1 MSQLK
6 NKYKN
11 IKLVELLFY
20 AFPISF
26 IIGNLI
32 LSLNLLLFIIAGFV
46 LIKKE
51 QLTFRFNT
59 SYWLLIT
66 FFLYFFLSTT
76 IQFQSPGILNEKIQ
90 DLPLENNPIFKS
102 IVLLRFLF
110 LIIIVDTLFFNN
122 ILNLK
127 KFFFLSFICTSFVSF
142 DVIFQYL
149 MGFDIF
155 GFKSLDTLNSGPF
168 GDELIAGSFL
178 QRFSLF
184 SIFYIFVIFEKKKF
198 NNLLLFFIIT
208 IHLTAILLAGNKMPM
223 LLFFLGYFL
232 VFLILKNMR
241 WAIVSSLVFFLI
253 IFAVIYKTNNNYR
266 TVYSGFFNE
275 INFIKI
281 INRINIQKKQ
291 TQKFSVSKKNYEE
304 IIVLR
309 GSGHGGIF
317 RSAYR
322 MWKDQPIFGFGLKS
336 FRIKCWE
343 FSPPRTEEYSE
354 TEAPQYIKAGAVP
367 IGCSTHP
374 HNYYLELLSES
385 GIIGAG
391 LIIIFFLILLKD
403 SYYYLKKY
411 IKTQN
416 SEMVLLIPVVIL
428 FILEIW
434 PIKSTGSFFTTWG
447 ATFFW
452 LNTAMLIAAKPKKL
466 P

>member
-1 MSQLK
+1 MNIK
-6 NKYKN
+6 NEYQKIKN
-11 IKLVELLFY
+11 IKLAELLFY

-51 QLTFRFNT
+51 QLTFRFNA

-66 FFLYFFLSTT
+66 FFLYFFLSTA

-102 IVLLRFLF
+102 IILLRFLF

-127 KFFFLSFICTSFVSF
+127 KFFFISFICTSFVSF
-142 DVIFQYL
+142 DIIFQYL
-149 MGFDIF
+149 MGFDLF
-155 GFKSLDTLNSGPF
+155 GLKSVNETRNSGPF
-168 GDELIAGSFL
+168 GDEIIAGSYL

-184 SIFYIFVIFEKKKF
+184 SIFYIFVIFEKKNF

-223 LLFFLGYFL
+223 LLFFLGCFL
-232 VFLILKNMR
+232 IFLILKNMR
-241 WAIVSSLVFFLI
+241 WVLVSSLAFFLI
-253 IFAVIYKTNNNYR
+253 IFAVIYKYNNNYR
-266 TVYSGFFNE
+266 DVYSGFFNE

-281 INRINIQKKQ
+281 INKINIQKKQ
-291 TQKFSVSKKNYEE
+291 IQKFESKKDYYEKVQSK
-304 IIVLR
+304 IIPLK
-309 GSGHGGIF
+309 GSGHIGLF
-317 RSAYR
+317 SSSYK

-343 FSPPRTEEYSE
+343 FSPPRTEEY
-354 TEAPQYIKAGAVP
+354 IRDGALA

-374 HNYYLELLSES
+374 HNYYLELLSEA
-385 GIIGAG
+385 GIIGIG

-403 SYYYLKKY
+403 SYCYLKKY

-416 SEMVLLIPVVIL
+416 SEMVLLIPVIIL

-434 PIKSTGSFFTTWG
+434 PIKSTGSFFTTWN
-447 ATFFW
+447 ATFLW
-452 LNTAMLIAAKPKKL
+452 LNVAILFSIKFKKSS
-466 P
+466 

>member
-1 MSQLK
+1 MNIK
-6 NKYKN
+6 NEYQKIKN
-11 IKLVELLFY
+11 IKLAELLFY

-51 QLTFRFNT
+51 QLTFRFNA

-66 FFLYFFLSTT
+66 FFLYFFLSTA

-102 IVLLRFLF
+102 IILLRFLF

-127 KFFFLSFICTSFVSF
+127 KFFFISFICTSFVSF
-142 DVIFQYL
+142 DIIFQYL
-149 MGFDIF
+149 MGFDLF
-155 GFKSLDTLNSGPF
+155 GLKNLEETRHSGPF
-168 GDELIAGSFL
+168 GDEIIAGSYL

-184 SIFYIFVIFEKKKF
+184 SIFYIFVIFEKKNF

-208 IHLTAILLAGNKMPM
+208 IHLTAILLAGNKIPM

-232 VFLILKNMR
+232 IFLILKNIR
-241 WAIVSSLVFFLI
+241 WVLVSSLVFFLI
-253 IFAVIYKTNNNYR
+253 IFTVIYKNNNNYR
-266 TVYSGFFNE
+266 DVYSGFFNE

-281 INRINIQKKQ
+281 INKINIQKKQ
-291 TQKFSVSKKNYEE
+291 IQKVESKKNYEE
-304 IIVLR
+304 IIILK

-317 RSAYR
+317 RASYK

-343 FSPPRTEEYSE
+343 FSPPRTEEY
-354 TEAPQYIKAGAVP
+354 IRDGALA

-416 SEMVLLIPVVIL
+416 SEMILLIPVIIL

-434 PIKSTGSFFTTWG
+434 PIKSTGSFFTTWN
-447 ATFFW
+447 ATFLW
-452 LNTAMLIAAKPKKL
+452 LNVAILFSIKFKKSS
-466 P
+466 

>member
-1 MSQLK
+1 MSELK
-6 NKYKN
+6 NKYQK

-51 QLTFRFNT
+51 QLTFRFNA

-66 FFLYFFLSTT
+66 FFLYFFLSTI

-102 IVLLRFLF
+102 IILLRFLF

-127 KFFFLSFICTSFVSF
+127 KFFFISFICTSFVSF
-142 DVIFQYL
+142 DIIFQYL
-149 MGFDIF
+149 MGFDLF
-155 GFKSLDTLNSGPF
+155 GLKSVNETRNSGPF
-168 GDELIAGSFL
+168 GDEIIAGSYL

-184 SIFYIFVIFEKKKF
+184 SIFYIFVIFEKKNF

-208 IHLTAILLAGNKMPM
+208 IHLTAILLAGNKIPM

-232 VFLILKNMR
+232 TFLILKNIR
-241 WAIVSSLVFFLI
+241 WVLVSSLVFFLI
-253 IFAVIYKTNNNYR
+253 IFTVIYKNNNNYR

-281 INRINIQKKQ
+281 INKINIQKNQ
-291 TQKFSVSKKNYEE
+291 IQKVESKKNYEE
-304 IIVLR
+304 IIVFT
-309 GSGHGGIF
+309 GSGHVGIF
-317 RSAYR
+317 RASYK
-322 MWKDQPIFGFGLKS
+322 MWKAQPIFGFGLRT

-343 FSPPRTEEYSE
+343 FSPPRTEEY
-354 TEAPQYIKAGAVP
+354 IRDGALA

-385 GIIGAG
+385 GIIGTS
-391 LIIIFFLILLKD
+391 LIFIFFLILLKD

-416 SEMVLLIPVVIL
+416 SEMILLIPVIIL

-434 PIKSTGSFFTTWG
+434 PIKSTGSFFTTWN
-447 ATFFW
+447 ATFLW
-452 LNTAMLIAAKPKKL
+452 LNVAILFSIKFNKSP
-466 P
+466 

>member
-1 MSQLK
+1 MNIK
-6 NKYKN
+6 NEYQKIKN

-51 QLTFRFNT
+51 QLTFRFNA

-90 DLPLENNPIFKS
+90 NLSLENNPIFKS
-102 IVLLRFLF
+102 FILLRFLF

-142 DVIFQYL
+142 DIIFQYL
-149 MGFDIF
+149 IGFDLF
-155 GFKSLDTLNSGPF
+155 GLKSLDETRNSGPF
-168 GDELIAGSFL
+168 GDEIIAGSYL

-184 SIFYIFVIFEKKKF
+184 SIFYIFVIFEKKNF

-223 LLFFLGYFL
+223 LLFFLGYFFI
-232 VFLILKNMR
+232 FLILKNIR
-241 WAIVSSLVFFLI
+241 WVLVSSLVFFLI
-253 IFAVIYKTNNNYR
+253 IFTVIYKNNNNYR
-266 TVYSGFFNE
+266 DVYSGFFNE

-281 INRINIQKKQ
+281 INQINEQKKQ
-291 TQKFSVSKKNYEE
+291 IQKVESEEYYYENVQSKV
-304 IIVLR
+304 IILKT
-309 GSGHGGIF
+309 SGHAGLF
-317 RSAYR
+317 RSSYK

-343 FSPPRTEEYSE
+343 FSPPRTEEY
-354 TEAPQYIKAGAVP
+354 IKAGAVAV
-367 IGCSTHP
+367 GCSTHP

-403 SYYYLKKY
+403 SFYYLKKY
-411 IKTQN
+411 INTKN
-416 SEMVLLIPVVIL
+416 SEMILLIPIIIV

-434 PIKSTGSFFTTWG
+434 PIKSTGSFFTTWN
-447 ATFFW
+447 ATFLW
-452 LNTAMLIAAKPKKL
+452 LNVAILFSIKFNKSS
-466 P
+466 

>member
-32 LSLNLLLFIIAGFV
+32 LSLNLLLFIIAGFA

-66 FFLYFFLSTT
+66 FFLYFFLSTA

-90 DLPLENNPIFKS
+90 NLSLENNPIFKS

-184 SIFYIFVIFEKKKF
+184 SIFYIFVILYL
-198 NNLLLFFIIT
+198 NALL
-208 IHLTAILLAGNKMPM
+208 
-223 LLFFLGYFL
+223 
-232 VFLILKNMR
+232 
-241 WAIVSSLVFFLI
+241 
-253 IFAVIYKTNNNYR
+253 
-266 TVYSGFFNE
+266 
-275 INFIKI
+275 
-281 INRINIQKKQ
+281 
-291 TQKFSVSKKNYEE
+291 
-304 IIVLR
+304 
-309 GSGHGGIF
+309 
-317 RSAYR
+317 
-322 MWKDQPIFGFGLKS
+322 
-336 FRIKCWE
+336 
-343 FSPPRTEEYSE
+343 
-354 TEAPQYIKAGAVP
+354 
-367 IGCSTHP
+367 
-374 HNYYLELLSES
+374 
-385 GIIGAG
+385 
-391 LIIIFFLILLKD
+391 
-403 SYYYLKKY
+403 
-411 IKTQN
+411 
-416 SEMVLLIPVVIL
+416 
-428 FILEIW
+428 
-434 PIKSTGSFFTTWG
+434 
-447 ATFFW
+447 
-452 LNTAMLIAAKPKKL
+452 
-466 P
+466 

>member
-1 MSQLK
+1 MNIK
-6 NKYKN
+6 NEYQKIKN
-11 IKLVELLFY
+11 IKLAELLFY

-51 QLTFRFNT
+51 QLTFRFNA

-102 IVLLRFLF
+102 IILLRFLF

-122 ILNLK
+122 VLNLK
-127 KFFFLSFICTSFVSF
+127 KFFFISFICTSFVSF
-142 DVIFQYL
+142 DIIFQYL
-149 MGFDIF
+149 MGFDLF
-155 GFKSLDTLNSGPF
+155 GLKNLEETRHSGPF
-168 GDELIAGSFL
+168 GDEIIAGSYL

-184 SIFYIFVIFEKKKF
+184 SIFYIFVILEKKNF

-208 IHLTAILLAGNKMPM
+208 IHLTAILLAGNKIPM

-232 VFLILKNMR
+232 IFLILKNMR
-241 WAIVSSLVFFLI
+241 WVLVASLVFFLI
-253 IFAVIYKTNNNYR
+253 IFAGIYKNNNNYR
-266 TVYSGFFNE
+266 DVYSGFFNE

-281 INRINIQKKQ
+281 INKINIQKNQ
-291 TQKFSVSKKNYEE
+291 IQKVESKKNYEE
-304 IIVLR
+304 VIILK

-317 RSAYR
+317 RASYK

-343 FSPPRTEEYSE
+343 FSPPRTEEY
-354 TEAPQYIKAGAVP
+354 IRDGALA

-403 SYYYLKKY
+403 SFYYLKKY
-411 IKTQN
+411 INTKN
-416 SEMVLLIPVVIL
+416 SEMVLLIPIIIL

-434 PIKSTGSFFTTWG
+434 PIKSTGSFFTTWN
-447 ATFFW
+447 ATFLW
-452 LNTAMLIAAKPKKL
+452 LNVAILFSIKFKKSS
-466 P
+466 